1 MAFGYMGKYAIVDLT
16 SKSVTI
22 ESYDRQFYRTYL
34 GGKGFVAYH
43 LLRQIPPGTDALSPD
58 NVLVFATGVLA
69 STKAPGFSRVVVG
82 GKSPL
87 TDGYCESEVGGSW
100 GAQLKRAGY
109 DGLIVRGSSASPVC
123 ILIQDEKISV
133 EDASELWG
141 RSVSETCVVLKG
153 KLGKTAAVLS
163 IGPAGEKLV
172 RFACVMEDERD
183 AAGRGGLGAVMGS
196 KKLKAV
202 AVVGSKP
209 VPVSNAEALNK
220 IAAWFGASFRNNAPS
235 AALSSSG
242 TPGLIPGLQASS
254 MLPTRNFRAMRFEG
268 WRELAKLGGEWK
280 YRVSKEGCWAC
291 PIRCKL
297 SFTIDDGALGERQIA
312 HGPEYETIG
321 AFGSALGIDDPL
333 TVLKANNYCNDMGLD
348 TISTGMTIAFA
359 MDCVEN
365 GILRDPELLRLGVR
379 FGNASC
385 VMPLLEMI
393 ANRSGIGSVL
403 AEGSLR
409 AAKAIGGG
417 AEKYA
422 MQVKGQ
428 ELPLHEPRGKTGV
441 GLGYAVSDHGADHM
455 TAPHDPL
462 FAKPGAYGLET
473 MECVGLTEPVS
484 PVSLDEKKVRQYY
497 YTNMWWDALKCLGA
511 CFFCVVP
518 RGLMPVHMVVEAVSA
533 ATGWDFN
540 LWELMKAGERAG
552 CMARMFNGR
561 EGPCAPRD
569 TLPERL
575 FSASEDGDYPGID
588 REQFHAAVKLYYQ
601 MRGWDVNTGV
611 PTKAKLAELGL
622 DWLL

>member
-1 MAFGYMGKYAIVDLT
+1 MAFGYTGKYAVVDLT
-16 SKSVTI
+16 SGSVTT
-22 ESYDRQFYRTYL
+22 ESYDKQFYRSYL
-34 GGKGFVAYH
+34 GGKGFVAYN
-43 LLRQIPPGTDALSPD
+43 LLQQVRPRTEALSPE

-69 STKAPGFSRVVVG
+69 GTRMPGFSRVVIG

-109 DGLIVRGSSASPVC
+109 DALIVRGSSPTPVC
-123 ILIQDEKISV
+123 IVVRDENVSI

-141 RSVSETCVVLKG
+141 RTVKGTCSTLKS
-153 KLGKTAAVLS
+153 KLGKTTSVLS

-172 RFACVMEDERD
+172 RFACIMEDERD

-196 KKLKAV
+196 KKLKAI
-202 AVVGSKP
+202 AVTGSKP
-209 VPVSNAEALNK
+209 VAVKNAEELNK
-220 IAAWFGASFRNNAPS
+220 IAAWFAANFRNNAPS
-235 AALSSSG
+235 AALNTSG

-254 MLPTRNFRAMRFEG
+254 MLPTRNFRAMRFDG

-280 YRVSKEGCWAC
+280 YRVVKEGCWAC

-297 SFTIDDGALGERQIA
+297 SFIVDDGAVGGSQVA

-321 AFGSALGIDDPL
+321 AFGCALGIDDPL
-333 TVLKANNYCNDMGLD
+333 TVLRANVYCNDMGLD
-348 TISTGMTIAFA
+348 TISAGMTIAFT
-359 MDCVEN
+359 MDCVES
-365 GILRDPELLRLGVR
+365 GLVQDPELIRLGVR
-379 FGNASC
+379 FGNSAV

-393 ANRSGIGSVL
+393 ATRSGIGDLL

-409 AAKAIGGG
+409 AAKAIGAA
-417 AEKYA
+417 AEKLA
-422 MQVKGQ
+422 MQVKGL

-462 FAKPGAYGLET
+462 FSKAGAYGLET
-473 MECVGLTEPVS
+473 MECIGLDEPVS
-484 PVSLDEKKVRQYY
+484 SVSMDEKKVRLYY
-497 YTNMWWDALKCLGA
+497 YGNMWWDALKCLGA

-518 RGLMPVHMVVEAVSA
+518 RGLLPVHMVVSAVSA
-533 ATGWDFN
+533 ATGWDFG

-552 CMARMFNGR
+552 CMARMFNSR
-561 EGPCAPRD
+561 EGPCAQRD
-569 TLPERL
+569 ILPERL
-575 FSASEDGDYPGID
+575 FSRSENGDYDGINRD
-588 REQFHAAVKLYYQ
+588 EFYAAVKLYYQ
-601 MRGWDVNTGV
+601 MRGWDPNTGI

-622 DWLL
+622 GWLA